1 MWAPF
6 CPAHWYLVDRFRL
19 RPIRPANKTE
29 QFSCGVS
36 GLQEAVETDLAR
48 IRAGTTPGNPAAPQ
62 LSSGYKGLVD
72 AAALRM
78 KLRCATP
85 YRLPSRCGCQ
95 RNTHSHDSDGKTV
108 SVADV
113 AADFQPEPGASG
125 GAHRPLIPSPDEG
138 PCEQAEKCVRNGL
151 QGVCFALRC
160 LSARHRWICLHVRNG
175 AVTRRF
181 RSVCSCRESCQS
193 YLLPVSI
200 FVGKLVID
208 SSSIIFVISKS

>member
-1 MWAPF
+1 VGTIA
-6 CPAHWYLVDRFRL
+6 ARLIGILLTVSGYARFAQ
-19 RPIRPANKTE
+19 PTMTA
-29 QFSCGVS
+29 QSSCGMS
-36 GLQEAVETDLAR
+36 GLQEVAETDLAR

-72 AAALRM
+72 AAVLRM

-125 GAHRPLIPSPDEG
+125 GAHRPLIPLPPIEG
-138 PCEQAEKCVRNGL
+138 PCEKAERGVRNASVQCY

-160 LSARHRWICLHVRNG
+160 VSA
-175 AVTRRF
+175 
-181 RSVCSCRESCQS
+181 
-193 YLLPVSI
+193 
-200 FVGKLVID
+200 
-208 SSSIIFVISKS
+208 